1 MNSFLKLKKIS
12 KHFNI
17 EKKIKVLKN
26 LSYNF
31 NKGKIYALIGPSG
44 SGKST
49 LLNLI
54 SLIDRPSHGSIKFN
68 DEIVNFSNNKNN
80 DIFRAKSIGI
90 VYQQNNLLPDFTT
103 LENVYLASLSINNN
117 KNTAVTKAKD
127 LLSKI
132 GLSNR
137 LNHFP
142 SQLSGGECQ
151 RVAIVR
157 AIINDPEIILAD
169 EPTGSLDLNTAKEI
183 FQLLNN
189 QKKPNRLIIFATHN
203 RFFANKADCLL
214 EMTDGSIKTTYAW
227 DYQPK
232 F

>member
-1 MNSFLKLKKIS
+1 MNNFLTLKNIS
-12 KHFNI
+12 KHFNT

-31 NKGKIYALIGPSG
+31 NKGKIYSLMGPSG

-54 SLIDRPSHGSIKFN
+54 SLIDRPTLGSIKFN
-68 DEIVNFSNNKNN
+68 DKPVNFTENKKN
-80 DIFRAKSIGI
+80 DIFRSEKIGI
-90 VYQQNNLLPDFTT
+90 IYQQNNLLPDFTA
-103 LENVYLASLSINNN
+103 LENVYLANLSVNNN
-117 KNTAVTKAKD
+117 KDAALAKAKD
-127 LLSKI
+127 LLKKI

-151 RVAIVR
+151 RVAIAR
-157 AIINDPEIILAD
+157 AIINNPEIILAD

-189 QKKPNRLIIFATHN
+189 QKNSNRLIIFATHN
-203 RFFANKADCLL
+203 RFFANKADYLL
-214 EMTDGSIKTTYAW
+214 EMIDGSIKNTNA
-227 DYQPK
+227 
-232 F
+232 

>member
-1 MNSFLKLKKIS
+1 MNSFLKLKNIS
-12 KHFNI
+12 KYFNT
-17 EKKIKVLKN
+17 EKKVKVLKN

-31 NKGKIYALIGPSG
+31 NKGKMYALIGPSG

-68 DEIVNFSNNKNN
+68 DEIVNFSNNKKN

-142 SQLSGGECQ
+142 SQLSGGESQ
-151 RVAIVR
+151 RVAIAR

-183 FQLLNN
+183 FKILKNL
-189 QKKPNRLIIFATHN
+189 KKSNRLIIFATHN

-214 EMTDGSIKTTYAW
+214 KMTNGSVKTINA
-227 DYQPK
+227 
-232 F
+232 

>member
-1 MNSFLKLKKIS
+1 MNNFLKLKNIS
-12 KHFNI
+12 KQFNT

-31 NKGKIYALIGPSG
+31 QKGKMYALMGPSG

-54 SLIDRPSHGSIKFN
+54 SLIDRPTLGSIKF
-68 DEIVNFSNNKNN
+68 DDDLVNSFNNKKN
-80 DIFRAKSIGI
+80 DIFRAKNIGI
-90 VYQQNNLLPDFTT
+90 VYQQNNLLSDFTA
-103 LENVYLASLSINNN
+103 LENVYLANLSI
-117 KNTAVTKAKD
+117 KNDKDLARTKAID
-127 LLSKI
+127 LLKKI

-137 LNHFP
+137 LHHFP
-142 SQLSGGECQ
+142 SQLSGGESQ
-151 RVAIVR
+151 RVAIAR

-183 FQLLNN
+183 FQLLNY

-203 RFFANKADCLL
+203 RFFANKADLLL
-214 EMTDGSIKTTYAW
+214 EISDGNIKTSHG
-227 DYQPK
+227 
-232 F
+232 

>member
-1 MNSFLKLKKIS
+1 MNNFLELKNIS
-12 KHFNI
+12 KYFNI
-17 EKKIKVLKN
+17 DKRIKVLKN

-31 NKGKIYALIGPSG
+31 NKGKIYSLMGPSG

-54 SLIDRPSHGSIKFN
+54 SLIDRPSLGSIKFN
-68 DEIVNFSNNKNN
+68 NKLVNFSNNKVN
-80 DIFRAKSIGI
+80 DIFRAKNIGI
-90 VYQQNNLLPDFTT
+90 VYQQNNLLADFTA
-103 LENVYLASLSINNN
+103 LENVYLANLSINND
-117 KNTAVTKAKD
+117 KDSAITKAKV
-127 LLSKI
+127 LLKKI

-151 RVAIVR
+151 RVAIAR

-183 FQLLNN
+183 FELLYN
-189 QKKPNRLIIFATHN
+189 QKKPDRLIIFATHN
-203 RFFANKADCLL
+203 RFFADKSDCLL
-214 EMTDGSIKTTYAW
+214 EITDGSVKTINV
-227 DYQPK
+227 
-232 F
+232 